1 MNTRQASGLE
11 ITSLI
16 SEKKSC
22 LFFLVLT
29 TMSNSVGEH
38 LDPLLDLTLAPLLP
52 SDLPAPATVA
62 GPSAPLDAFDPDCL
76 LSDNERDPIYL
87 SAPQSWAER
96 NPTAGVQKQR
106 LRAKLT
112 DAAKAT
118 KQITAARNRAQG
130 ALLTSDIEK
139 FMTLKQTQIERIALA
154 HSRKVSDI
162 EKLINHSTNYR
173 PS

>member
-1 MNTRQASGLE
+1 
-11 ITSLI
+11 
-16 SEKKSC
+16 
-22 LFFLVLT
+22 
-29 TMSNSVGEH
+29 
-38 LDPLLDLTLAPLLP
+38 
-52 SDLPAPATVA
+52 
-62 GPSAPLDAFDPDCL
+62 L

-173 PS
+173 PSRAPSLANALTHKKMLEMNEGNANGLMSLPPF